1 MKHKLLKKYTR
12 YHIPTTSAPD
22 IEKWPSRFTVKV
34 SRPKLAAYL
43 INELLEHGFKRKAV
57 VLSRPC
63 LYGVFSGPI
72 GGFAPRPE
80 HCVGC
85 LRCTTENPG
94 MITVLHNPER
104 KALGDSYFT
113 SDYVN
118 AISYEAQEGMIP
130 VRGAGYR
137 GKFGG
142 KGWDGMWTDMS
153 EIVRPTRDGIH
164 GREFIST
171 VVDIGFRPNYLV
183 FDENNLPSGNTPQ
196 VITLPIPFIFD
207 IPPASNAED
216 LVAKISSKAAAQL
229 ESYVVLPIDFI
240 LSKINATKAV
250 IPLVDKE
257 NFRKLHQLPYAPRM
271 IELDGFDPEAAQFLM
286 QEFPGAITVLRTPF
300 TAGNELLEYV
310 EFGIHTLHMV
320 ADYHGQS
327 SDGRFV
333 IELIRDAHNT
343 IVNAGIRQEVTLIGS
358 GGMIAAEHIP
368 KAIICGLDAIA
379 LDTPILVAMQAKF
392 SGECKNRS
400 SSTFTLPKNL
410 NVDWGVS
417 RLLNLSATWRDQL
430 LEISGAMG
438 IREVR
443 RMRGEMGRAMFMVNL
458 EADAFAGVLGY
469 E

>member
-1 MKHKLLKKYTR
+1 MKHKFSKKYNR
-12 YHIPTTSAPD
+12 YHIATTTSPD

-34 SRPKLAAYL
+34 SRPKLAKYL
-43 INELLEHGFKRKAV
+43 LGQFLKHGYKRREVA
-57 VLSRPC
+57 LSRPC
-63 LYGVFSGPI
+63 LYGVFSGPV
-72 GGFAPRPE
+72 GGFAPRPQ

-142 KGWDGMWTDMS
+142 QGWDGMWTDMS

-183 FDENNLPSGNTPQ
+183 FDQNGQSTGRTPQ
-196 VITLPIPFIFD
+196 VITLPIPFLFD
-207 IPPASNAED
+207 VPPHTNAD
-216 LVAKISSKAAAQL
+216 NLVAQITSEAATKL
-229 ESYVVLPIDFI
+229 ESFSVLPIDTI
-240 LSKINATKAV
+240 LANSIDTDAG
-250 IPLVDKE
+250 IPLVTKD
-257 NFRKLHQLPYAPRM
+257 NFRKLHQLPYSPRM
-271 IELDGFDPEAAQFLM
+271 IELDGYDSETAQFLM
-286 QEFPGAITVLRTPF
+286 QEFSGAILVLRIPF
-300 TAGNELLEYV
+300 TKGDELLEYV
-310 EFGIHTLHMV
+310 NTGIHTFHLL
-320 ADYHGQS
+320 ADYHGQNP
-327 SDGRFV
+327 DGTFV
-333 IELIRDAHNT
+333 LDLIRNT
-343 IVNAGIRQEVTLIGS
+343 HTTLVNAGIRQEVTLIGS

-379 LDTPILVAMQAKF
+379 LDTPILVAIQAKF
-392 SGECKNRS
+392 SGECKDRKTS
-400 SSTFTLPKNL
+400 IFTLPQKL
-410 NVDWGVS
+410 TKEWGVN
-417 RLLNLSATWRDQL
+417 RILNLSATWRDQL

-443 RMRGEMGRAMFMVNL
+443 RMRGEIGRAMFMKAM
-458 EADAFAGVLGY
+458 EADAFAGVVGY